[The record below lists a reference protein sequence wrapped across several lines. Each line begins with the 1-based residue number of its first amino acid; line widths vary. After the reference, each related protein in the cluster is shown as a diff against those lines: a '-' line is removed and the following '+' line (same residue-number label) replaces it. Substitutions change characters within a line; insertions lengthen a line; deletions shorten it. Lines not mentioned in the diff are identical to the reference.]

1 MGTTTETGRR
11 VKGATRF
18 APEGLRTLSLAD
30 FRWLWLSTVA
40 AFFAFQMHFVGKGW
54 LTYDLTDSPLMLAVV
69 SAAFNLP
76 MAVIAPLAGA
86 VADRVNRWRL
96 LLLVQGINTLNTL
109 VFVVVLLTGHLTV
122 PFLVANS
129 LVQGTALAFNM
140 PSRQAFVRNL
150 VGEAHLV
157 SAIGL
162 TSAGQNV
169 SRIVGPAV
177 AGALLAGVGALWVF
191 VAITATYALAAFFLL
206 LIRQRQSAP
215 RSGSPPSLASDIREG
230 FRYVRQRVVLLSLLV
245 LGGIAPLLGMPYQ
258 SLMPAFTKEALGGG
272 ARELGFLLTL
282 SGVGA
287 LAGSLGVSLMPRL
300 PRKGMVLL
308 AATLLW
314 GLCLLAFAFTHNLL
328 GAGVFLFLVGFWSA
342 ISFALSN
349 ALLQLETAPHMQG
362 RVMSLWMTT
371 FGFMPL
377 GVLPISALAERTG
390 TPLALGVGATLL
402 VGLGVLGLAR
412 FRSLRRLD

>member
-1 MGTTTETGRR
+1 M
-11 VKGATRF
+11 K
-18 APEGLRTLSLAD
+18 TLGLAD

-54 LTYDLTDSPLMLAVV
+54 LTYDLTGSPLMLAVV

-76 MAVIAPLAGA
+76 MALIAPLAGA

-96 LLLVQGINTLNTL
+96 LVVVQGINTLNT
-109 VFVVVLLTGHLTV
+109 VAFVVVLATGHLTV

-150 VGEAHLV
+150 VGDVHLV
-157 SAIGL
+157 NAIGL

-169 SRIVGPAV
+169 SRIAGPAL

-191 VAITATYALAAFFLL
+191 VVITVTYALAALLLL
-206 LIRQRQSAP
+206 LIRRRESTP
-215 RSGSPPSLASDIREG
+215 RLGPPPSLASDIRQG
-230 FRYVRQRVVLLSLLV
+230 FQYVRERGVLLSLLV
-245 LGGIAPLLGMPYQ
+245 LGGVAPLLGMPYQ

-272 ARELGFLLTL
+272 ARELGLLLTI

-287 LAGSLGVSLMPRL
+287 LGGSLAISLVPQM
-300 PRKGMVLL
+300 PRKGLALL
-308 AATLLW
+308 CATLLW
-314 GLCLLAFAFTHNLL
+314 GLCLLAFTFTRNLAS
-328 GAGVFLFLVGFWSA
+328 AGVFLFLVGLWSA
-342 ISFALSN
+342 ISFAFAN
-349 ALLQLETAPHMQG
+349 ALLQLQTDPHMQG

-371 FGFMPL
+371 FGFQPL

-390 TPLALGVGATLL
+390 TPTALAVGAALL
-402 VGLGVLGLAR
+402 VGLGGLGLAR
-412 FRSLRRLD
+412 FRSVRRLP